1 MTQPRK
7 RNKLDELELEITE
20 EQLELL
26 RYFDFPCT
34 EDILANPVR
43 DGGRV
48 VLRMSRLDLDK
59 LVEWV
64 AGEANH
70 SKKRR
75 QALLLNELADEM
87 ESLLDSSS

>member
-7 RNKLDELELEITE
+7 RNQQNELELEITE

-34 EDILANPVR
+34 EDILANPAR

-48 VLRMSRLDLDK
+48 VLFMSRLDLEDF
-59 LVEWV
+59 VGWV

-75 QALLLNELADEM
+75 QALLLNEIADEM
-87 ESLLDSSS
+87 ESLLESSR